1 MGSLRIG
8 AWTVHPALNLLER
21 DTRSV
26 RIEPRAMDVLVV
38 LAQQAGSVVS
48 IDELIATV
56 WKGVVVGDGSVY
68 LAIKQL
74 RRALEDPAD
83 GQRYIET
90 IAKRGYR
97 LTVPVGPV
105 PGSADPEVAAR
116 QVPSAP
122 APVPVPNADQRK
134 TWRWVA
140 IAIAGAALLLLLVLT
155 FPRGSMEESRTK
167 SVAVLP
173 FENLSAEPEQTYF
186 ADGVAEE
193 ILGKL
198 AGVRDLRV
206 IGRTSS
212 FRFKDHDDDLQAIAG
227 QLDVEYVLEGS
238 VRKHGD
244 QVRISARLSNARSGQ
259 QLWSETFTRQL
270 DDVFLIQDEIAK
282 SVARAL
288 QVKLGIG
295 EVSPATG
302 MTSNVEAYD
311 AYLRARALGL
321 ESSYFDAIT
330 HLQRAVALD
339 PAFAAAWSALS
350 AVSDNAARVTADRE
364 KADDLRRRS
373 TEAFH
378 RAHALAP
385 DAPFVLLQA
394 GIIEARRVNWIG
406 AAPFYERLPA
416 AHASLGSPDQAWG
429 PRGVFLVYVGRSREA
444 IVALEHARAEDPLA
458 PQLANYLGL
467 AYLARGD
474 VDAALAEVD
483 RAIALGTPDTPPSWI
498 SFWIAMN
505 QDDRD
510 EIERRLQPLRASSDQ
525 RIGPAR
531 YVELARFMD
540 APAEGAAEI
549 RRIALSADANG
560 TLLLSLWAA
569 YFKAPELALELI
581 STRATDGET
590 MPVLW
595 MPLMRDVRRLPGF
608 KDLVRTAGLV
618 DYWRA
623 YQWPDFCRP
632 TGEDFTCE

>member
-21 DTRSV
+21 DARSV

-38 LAQQAGSVVS
+38 LAQHAGSVVS
-48 IDELIATV
+48 VDELIATV
-56 WKGVVVGDGSVY
+56 WKGVIVGDGSVY

-83 GQRYIET
+83 GRRYIET

-97 LTVPVGPV
+97 LTAPVEPV
-105 PGSADPEVAAR
+105 PAPPQPEAAVTPVSA
-116 QVPSAP
+116 S
-122 APVPVPNADQRK
+122 PVPVPTVGQRK
-134 TWRWVA
+134 TWRWMT
-140 IAIAGAALLLLLVLT
+140 IAAAGAALLLLLVLT
-155 FPRGSMEESRTK
+155 FPRGDMRTPQTK

-173 FENLSAEPEQTYF
+173 FDNLSAEPEQAYF
-186 ADGVAEE
+186 ADGVTEE
-193 ILGKL
+193 ILSTL

-206 IGRTSS
+206 IGRTSA
-212 FRFKDHDDDLQAIAG
+212 FRFKDHDQDLQAIAG
-227 QLDVEYVLEGS
+227 LLDVEYVLEGS
-238 VRKHGD
+238 VRKQGE
-244 QVRISARLSNARSGQ
+244 QVRISAQLSNARSGQ
-259 QLWSETFTRQL
+259 QLWSETYARQL
-270 DDVFLIQDEIAK
+270 DDVFLIQDEIAR

-288 QVKLGIG
+288 QVKLGVG

-302 MTSNVEAYD
+302 MTRNVEAYD

-339 PAFAAAWSALS
+339 PGFAAAWSALS
-350 AVSDNAARVTADRE
+350 AVYDNGARVTVDQE
-364 KADDLRRRS
+364 KVDDLRRRS
-373 TEAFH
+373 AEAFD

-416 AHASLGSPDQAWG
+416 AHARLGSRDQAWG

-444 IVALEHARAEDPLA
+444 IAALEHARAADPLA
-458 PQLANYLGL
+458 PQLANYLSL

-483 RAIALGTPDTPPSWI
+483 RGIALRTADTPPSWI
-498 SFWIAMN
+498 SLWIAMN
-505 QDDRD
+505 QDDRQ
-510 EIERRLQPLRASSDQ
+510 EIERRLQPLRESSDY

-531 YVELARFMD
+531 YVELARFID
-540 APAEGAAEI
+540 APAGAEAEI
-549 RRIALSADANG
+549 RRMASSASPNG
-560 TLLLSLWAA
+560 TMLLALWAA
-569 YFKAPELALELI
+569 YFKAPELALELL

-590 MPVLW
+590 MPILW
-595 MPLMRDVRRLPGF
+595 MPLMRDVRKLPGF
-608 KDLVRTAGLV
+608 RQLVRTAGLV

-623 YQWPDFCRP
+623 YRWPDFCRP
-632 TGEDFTCE
+632 LGEDFACE

>member
-21 DTRSV
+21 DARSV

-38 LAQQAGSVVS
+38 LAQHAGSVVS
-48 IDELIATV
+48 VDELIATV

-97 LTVPVGPV
+97 LTVPVEPV
-105 PGSADPEVAAR
+105 QPPRQPEAA
-116 QVPSAP
+116 VAP
-122 APVPVPNADQRK
+122 ASASPVPVPTVGQRK
-134 TWRWVA
+134 TWRWMT
-140 IAIAGAALLLLLVLT
+140 IAAAGAALLLLLVLT
-155 FPRGSMEESRTK
+155 LPRDGMEAPGTK
-167 SVAVLP
+167 SVVVLP
-173 FENLSAEPEQTYF
+173 FDNLSAEPEQAYF
-186 ADGVAEE
+186 ADGVTEE
-193 ILGKL
+193 ILSTL

-212 FRFKDHDDDLQAIAG
+212 FRFKDHGKDLKAIADL
-227 QLDVEYVLEGS
+227 LDVEYVLEGS
-238 VRKHGD
+238 VRKHGE

-259 QLWSETFTRQL
+259 QLWSETYARQL
-270 DDVFLIQDEIAK
+270 DDVFLIQDEIAR

-288 QVKLGIG
+288 QVKLGVG
-295 EVSPATG
+295 EASPATG
-302 MTSNVEAYD
+302 MTRNVEAYD

-321 ESSYFDAIT
+321 ESSHFDAIT

-339 PAFAAAWSALS
+339 PGFAAAWSALS
-350 AVSDNAARVTADRE
+350 AVYDNGARVTADQE
-364 KADDLRRRS
+364 TADDLRRRS
-373 TEAFH
+373 AEAFD

-416 AHASLGSPDQAWG
+416 AHARLGSRDQAWG

-444 IVALEHARAEDPLA
+444 IAALEHARAEDPLA
-458 PQLANYLGL
+458 PQLANYLSL

-474 VDAALAEVD
+474 VQAALAEVD
-483 RAIALGTPDTPPSWI
+483 RGLALRTPDTPPSWI

-505 QDDRD
+505 QDDRH
-510 EIERRLQPLRASSDQ
+510 EIERRLQPLRESTDY
-525 RIGPAR
+525 RIGPAG
-531 YVELARFMD
+531 YIELARFID
-540 APAEGAAEI
+540 APEAAEAEI
-549 RRIALSADANG
+549 RRMASSASPNG
-560 TLLLSLWAA
+560 TMLLALWAA
-569 YFKAPELALELI
+569 YFKAPELALELL
-581 STRATDGET
+581 STRARDGET

-595 MPLMRDVRRLPGF
+595 MPLMRDVRKLPGF
-608 KDLVRTAGLV
+608 RQLVRTAGLV

-623 YQWPDFCRP
+623 YRWPDFCRP
-632 TGEDFTCE
+632 LGEDFACE